1 MKKFIH
7 FMALGLCV
15 AVATSGLACVKHIKP
30 YEAKRRKY
38 EPPVPFQQT
47 EDTHNTQGSLWQD
60 RGEGGTLFTDVRA
73 FKVNDIVT
81 IQIQETASAD
91 RKTSTSTDHDAGMEV
106 GGDVNGILSRNLAGD
121 PMKLVAGLSKTD
133 FAANGKTSRTDEVE
147 FTIAA
152 TITRV
157 FPNGNLFIEGHR
169 VVLVNSEEHHFYISG
184 VARPQDIERD
194 NSIVSYKLADA
205 QVEFTGRGVIS
216 EGQDPGWLTRAM
228 NYASPF

>member
-1 MKKFIH
+1 MKIFTKAFLLLVLAG
-7 FMALGLCV
+7 FGM
-15 AVATSGLACVKHIKP
+15 SSLACVKHIKP

-38 EPPVPFQQT
+38 EPSVPFEQSEQT
-47 EDTHNTQGSLWQD
+47 REAKGSLWQD

-81 IQIQETASAD
+81 IQIQEVASAD
-91 RKTSTSTDHDAGMEV
+91 RKTSTSTDHDGGVEV
-106 GGDVNGILSRNLAGD
+106 GGDVNGILGRNLAGD
-121 PMKLVAGLSKTD
+121 PMKLVTGRSMTD

-194 NSIVSYKLADA
+194 NSIVSFKLADA